1 VDYTGLMVV
10 GSGPAG
16 VSAAEAFRKQN
27 PDEPICVVTEDSHSP
42 YQRPPL
48 SKEYLRGET
57 DEIELHPAAWF
68 DERGIEVVRDQRV
81 DGIDVAA
88 REVSFGGRRRSFRS
102 LVLCSGCA
110 PKPLPVPGG
119 DSALLL
125 RSREDAVTLRTAAQ
139 GAQSAVVVGAGF
151 IGCEAAA
158 SLSALGVDVTL
169 IAPDAVPQATRLGDA
184 AGQRI
189 AAALDDIGVHYVG
202 GVEVQAVI
210 DRGVKLGNGVTLPGD
225 LIVAATGDA
234 GLSIGDSR
242 VLVGSDMR
250 TSAEW
255 VYAAGDV
262 ALAFN
267 RRAGRSLAVEH
278 WQDAID
284 HGDIAGTNAAGASA
298 DWDGVPGFWTTIGPM
313 TLKYHAWGDGYENST
328 FVQREGGWAIWY
340 EAGGAA
346 VGVLTCDADDD
357 YELAETIIAEG
368 APIPTA

>member
-16 VSAAEAFRKQN
+16 ISGAEAFRKHN
-27 PDEPICVVTEDSHSP
+27 PDEPICVVTDDSHSP

-88 REVSFGGRRRSFRS
+88 REVSFAGRRRSFRS
-102 LVLCSGCA
+102 LVLCSGSA
-110 PKPLPVPGG
+110 PKPLPLPGG

-125 RSREDAVTLRTAAQ
+125 RSREDAITLRTAAQ
-139 GAQSAVVVGAGF
+139 DAQSAVGLGAGF

-189 AAALDDIGVHYVG
+189 SAALDYAGVQYVG
-202 GVEVQAVI
+202 GVEVQAVV
-210 DRGVKLGNGVTLPGD
+210 DRGVKLGDGVTLRAD
-225 LIVAATGDA
+225 SIVAAIGVTPQSALARDA
-234 GLSIGDSR
+234 ALSTSDSR
-242 VLVGSDMR
+242 
-250 TSAEW
+250 
-255 VYAAGDV
+255 
-262 ALAFN
+262 
-267 RRAGRSLAVEH
+267 
-278 WQDAID
+278 
-284 HGDIAGTNAAGASA
+284 
-298 DWDGVPGFWTTIGPM
+298 
-313 TLKYHAWGDGYENST
+313 
-328 FVQREGGWAIWY
+328 
-340 EAGGAA
+340 
-346 VGVLTCDADDD
+346 VLTCDADDD
-357 YELAETIIAEG
+357 YELAESLIAEG